1 MPEST
6 PAASD
11 APQTRTSTHA
21 DQHWL
26 YAVIFDDL
34 RFCGCGRPEDRLDL
48 VVEML
53 CACPWYEGAWE
64 GFSERLTSAG
74 FEFIADQ
81 LTAAELI
88 EHGSSVGGSWLTE
101 KGQRFLSLVEGFDFD
116 ADIGYSCSD
125 CPPTQKAAS
134 STHASGSSEAGGQR
148 G

>member
-1 MPEST
+1 MSEP
-6 PAASD
+6 D
-11 APQTRTSTHA
+11 AHA

-34 RFCGCGRPEDRLDL
+34 RFCGCGQPEERLAL

-53 CACPWYEGAWE
+53 RACPWYDGGWRA
-64 GFSERLTSAG
+64 FSDRLTSAG

-81 LTAAELI
+81 LTAADLI
-88 EHGSSVGGSWLTE
+88 EHGSSVNGSWLTE

-116 ADIGYSCSD
+116 NDTGYSCSD
-125 CPPTQKAAS
+125 CPKQS
-134 STHASGSSEAGGQR
+134 SDSEKEDDR